1 MCMHVFLKILNEK
14 KSNQEYYISTIQILQ
29 KNFFHHHGPLHLQ
42 VPFSEQ
48 EPFYLSEFQPQS
60 SRPLDAAQS
69 NSLENGKHDIKMYID
84 KLHVQL

>member
-1 MCMHVFLKILNEK
+1 MT
-14 KSNQEYYISTIQILQ
+14 KSQNIFSPP
-29 KNFFHHHGPLHLQ
+29 GPLHLQ

-84 KLHVQL
+84 RLHVQL

>member
-1 MCMHVFLKILNEK
+1 MK
-14 KSNQEYYISTIQILQ
+14 KSQTKNITYLPYKYF
-29 KNFFHHHGPLHLQ
+29 KNFFHHHGPLHPQ